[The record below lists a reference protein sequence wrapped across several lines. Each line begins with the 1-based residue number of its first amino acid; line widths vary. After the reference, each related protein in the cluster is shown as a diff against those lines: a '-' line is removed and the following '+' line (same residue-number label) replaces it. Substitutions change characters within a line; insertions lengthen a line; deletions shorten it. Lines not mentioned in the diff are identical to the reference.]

1 MSKVVKLT
9 TAMPGEEE
17 WNGLD
22 SEVQV
27 LNDHPDG
34 IRWALIAYDNK
45 GSIEDTDTGQKVPR
59 VRIRQWEPLGERSEL
74 QAAVMESMFKAQE
87 RRTGKKSLPF
97 DEAQEYDQASETPK
111 SEPAD

>member
-1 MSKVVKLT
+1 MSQKVKLT
-9 TAMPGEEE
+9 TAMPAEEE

-22 SEVQV
+22 SEALL
-27 LNDHPDG
+27 LNEHPDG

-45 GSIEDTDTGQKVPR
+45 GSVEDTDTATRTPR

-74 QAAVMESMFKAQE
+74 QDAVMQAMFKAQE

-97 DEAQEYDQASETPK
+97 DEAQEYDQANPASEAA
-111 SEPAD
+111 E